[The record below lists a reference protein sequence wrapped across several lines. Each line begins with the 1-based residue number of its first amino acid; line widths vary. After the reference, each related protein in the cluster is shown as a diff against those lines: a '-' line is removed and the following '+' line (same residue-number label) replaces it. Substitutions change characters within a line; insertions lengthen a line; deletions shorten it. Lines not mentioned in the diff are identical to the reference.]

1 MKIDYSKALPI
12 TIAIL
17 AGVIITLS
25 IIWYGLDAWGVVVV
39 GVFIAGGVAIAIDK
53 YFTRKK

>member
-1 MKIDYSKALPI
+1 MKIDFQKAVPT

-25 IIWYGLDAWGVVVV
+25 IIWYGLDAWGAVVL
-39 GVFIAGGVAIAIDK
+39 GVFVAGGVAIAIDK